1 MNLDTF
7 NLLISTVNRQIKFG
21 WGGGAIALIRLDDN
35 FNKKCFLNGILLNT
49 GKLISPDINTVDKE
63 FLRGCNTNNYLSS
76 PCKITGTGLSLILK
90 SFTLNKMI

>member
-7 NLLISTVNRQIKFG
+7 NLLISTVNRKIKFG
-21 WGGGAIALIRLDDN
+21 GGIALIRLDDN

-76 PCKITGTGLSLILK
+76 PCKITDTGLSLILK